1 MCNGV
6 CVCGAKSVGQLPLYL
21 ERLKQPSSIE
31 ACCLCCNVAQNGTRS
46 VQRTA
51 LDDFIAISRDAAPKD
66 TQKASLFIFPF
77 SNGVQLAPRP
87 MLKRGAVQDVHCVC
101 VLGCDVVRVAAR
113 HPQKVHAR
121 EPSAADWKPGRYLR
135 A

>member
-1 MCNGV
+1 MQRCV

-51 LDDFIAISRDAAPKD
+51 LDGFIAISRDAAPKD

-77 SNGVQLAPRP
+77 SKTAYSSPQGQCSS
-87 MLKRGAVQDVHCVC
+87 AVRCKTYIAYVCWDVTWC
-101 VLGCDVVRVAAR
+101 
-113 HPQKVHAR
+113 
-121 EPSAADWKPGRYLR
+121 E
-135 A
+135 